1 MCFFVMNRIWS
12 MNLRTYLCMLYNAY
26 AINAVLG
33 NCPGKCLC
41 ESSNKVQCQDE
52 TITEIPSNIPHE
64 TINLFISRTRISLFS
79 SLQNLQRLFLSGNK
93 ISHLPQELFRGLGE
107 LRQLDLSKN
116 ALRVIPEGIFDDLS
130 NLESLSLKDNQIEHL
145 PSNLFS
151 SLENLVTLYLSR
163 NNLVRLPEGIFLHV
177 TRLQKL
183 SLFQNRLENLGTSV
197 FGPLLLTE
205 LWLYSNNLTR
215 LEDGI
220 FRNLTKLQLLILSRN
235 SICSVSAGAFAG
247 LSDLREVSLHTNRLV
262 SLEEGTFA
270 HLNNLVNISLRCV
283 NLHDNSL
290 YNLHTELLNSLQ
302 DTEEIVLS
310 QNPWRCDH
318 DIIPFRN
325 WLQAHWS
332 KVPNLTSVVCQ
343 TPLNLSRINIAK
355 LTDKDLGRYK
365 RFLSRAMTLIA
376 VTLISTSVISI
387 TFLCCLFRRS
397 LDRKYCLSNFSRDS
411 LTSANVQAPQ

>member
-1 MCFFVMNRIWS
+1 MNRIWS

-64 TINLFISRTRISLFS
+64 TINLFIISLRYFTFEKS
-79 SLQNLQRLFLSGNK
+79 ELSTVILFLSGNK

-177 TRLQKL
+177 T
-183 SLFQNRLENLGTSV
+183 
-197 FGPLLLTE
+197 
-205 LWLYSNNLTR
+205 
-215 LEDGI
+215 
-220 FRNLTKLQLLILSRN
+220 
-235 SICSVSAGAFAG
+235 
-247 LSDLREVSLHTNRLV
+247 SDLREVSLHTNRLV

-270 HLNNLVNISLRCV
+270 HLNNLVNISLRHNQIQSLPRGIFHNLPRLRCV

>member
-1 MCFFVMNRIWS
+1 CQFIGYARLLIRTDISSKQQSMD

-52 TITEIPSNIPHE
+52 TITEIP
-64 TINLFISRTRISLFS
+64 R
-79 SLQNLQRLFLSGNK
+79 
-93 ISHLPQELFRGLGE
+93 
-107 LRQLDLSKN
+107 
-116 ALRVIPEGIFDDLS
+116 IFDDLS

-270 HLNNLVNISLRCV
+270 HLNNLVNISLRHNQIQSLPRGIFH
-283 NLHDNSL
+283 NLPRL
-290 YNLHTELLNSLQ
+290 RC
-302 DTEEIVLS
+302 IVLS